1 MTVLIKVGRKTI
13 FLVVLSVMSV
23 AQVLSS
29 SLIFGFDLE
38 AVTAG
43 SSSVAQ
49 TTAGYLFLV
58 AVLIILTCGSV
69 GVS

>member
-1 MTVLIKVGRKTI
+1 MMG
-13 FLVVLSVMSV
+13 V

-49 TTAGYLFLV
+49 TIAGYFVLV
-58 AVLIILTCGSV
+58 AVLIILICASV
-69 GVS
+69 GVA